1 MVAVILCAGASRRM
15 GTSKGLLDIGGVSL
29 LRAHTDAFSALG
41 IPSRVVL
48 GTSVPEHLRVLPTG
62 VSVVWNARW
71 ANTDM
76 AVSVELGLDGLSDA
90 LVTPVD
96 AAPPSPAT
104 LRALLDASGACVPT
118 FDGRDGHPV
127 RVRGPY
133 RGGRL
138 DLCLRD
144 APRVPVPDPHCLV
157 NLNDPAALRAWLG
170 KR

>member
-1 MVAVILCAGASRRM
+1 MGA
-15 GTSKGLLDIGGVSL
+15 SKGLLDIGGITL
-29 LRAHTDAFSALG
+29 LRAHADAFSSFG
-41 IPSRVVL
+41 IPLRVVL
-48 GTSVPEHLRVLPTG
+48 GPSLPEHLRVLPTG

-76 AVSVELGLDGLSDA
+76 AVSVGLGLDGLADA

-133 RGGRL
+133 PGGRL
-138 DLCLRD
+138 DRYLQG
-144 APRVPVPDPHCLV
+144 APRVPVSDPHCLV
-157 NLNDPAALRAWLG
+157 NLNDPETLRAWIG
-170 KR
+170 RR